1 MGGNKHVASEKS
13 TRSGTSEIVKLEF
26 VHSMCSQPDRSIGRH
41 PRKATSKILPR
52 QSTAVPFALSGGIA
66 TLRSWLRSLEG
77 RNRNDPRSA
86 CVVVCAGSKF
96 RVLFFDA
103 GGCLLHQD
111 NAFGVLSAQYLSLS
125 PKPAMIPPDGAVHF
139 NLLIP
144 PTVMGQSSQ
153 AVSSIE
159 WSMRPAKS
167 EGTTLLVANT
177 CLALG

>member
-1 MGGNKHVASEKS
+1 MRATFK
-13 TRSGTSEIVKLEF
+13 IVKLKLAESTQDCKVGIRPFNEGNVDIRKLKLAKANRAAIKIVKLKF

-52 QSTAVPFALSGGIA
+52 QSTAVPFALSGGAA

-103 GGCLLHQD
+103 GGM
-111 NAFGVLSAQYLSLS
+111 S
-125 PKPAMIPPDGAVHF
+125 
-139 NLLIP
+139 
-144 PTVMGQSSQ
+144 
-153 AVSSIE
+153 
-159 WSMRPAKS
+159 
-167 EGTTLLVANT
+167 
-177 CLALG
+177 